1 MSIFSIN
8 NVIRPSAVLLS
19 GAALFFAACA
29 APAANNAV
37 KQATPASQAS
47 HADTTG
53 ADLKAGQA
61 KLGVPKIIEEEHR
74 ALHEELEATIKAG
87 GKTGEAAKLVEE
99 RLAPHFKKEE
109 EYALPQ
115 LGILA
120 ELADGKVSA
129 DAKSAIELSDKLKAE
144 MPKMIEEHKGIVEAL
159 DALKKAA
166 TDEKSEVGLKFVETL
181 SHHAAN
187 EEAVMYPAAILVGE
201 YLKIKTANR

>member
-1 MSIFSIN
+1 MFIFNMIN
-8 NVIRPSAVLLS
+8 VTRLSAVFLS
-19 GAALFFAACA
+19 GAALFIAGCS
-29 APAANNAV
+29 APAANDAV
-37 KQATPASQAS
+37 KRSTPANQTS
-47 HADTTG
+47 HVDTTG
-53 ADLKAGQA
+53 ADLKTGQA

-74 ALHEELEATIKAG
+74 ALHEELEAATKAG

-120 ELADGKVSA
+120 ELAEGKMSA
-129 DAKSAIELSDKLKAE
+129 DAKRAIELSDRLKAE
-144 MPKMIEEHKGIVEAL
+144 MPRMLEEHKGIVEAL

-166 TDEKSEVGLKFVETL
+166 TEEKSEVGLKFVETL
-181 SHHAAN
+181 THHAAN

-201 YLKIKTANR
+201 YLKIKTTNR

>member
-1 MSIFSIN
+1 MFIFNMIN
-8 NVIRPSAVLLS
+8 VTRSSAVFLS
-19 GAALFFAACA
+19 GAALFIAGCS
-29 APAANNAV
+29 APAANDAV
-37 KQATPASQAS
+37 KRSTPANQTS

-53 ADLKAGQA
+53 ADLKTGQA

-74 ALHEELEATIKAG
+74 ALHEELEAAIKAG

-120 ELADGKVSA
+120 ELAEGKMSA
-129 DAKSAIELSDKLKAE
+129 DAKPAIELSDKLKAE
-144 MPKMIEEHKGIVEAL
+144 MPRMLEEHKGIVEAL

-166 TDEKSEVGLKFVETL
+166 TEEKSEVGLKFVETL
-181 SHHAAN
+181 THHAAN

-201 YLKIKTANR
+201 YLKIKTTNR